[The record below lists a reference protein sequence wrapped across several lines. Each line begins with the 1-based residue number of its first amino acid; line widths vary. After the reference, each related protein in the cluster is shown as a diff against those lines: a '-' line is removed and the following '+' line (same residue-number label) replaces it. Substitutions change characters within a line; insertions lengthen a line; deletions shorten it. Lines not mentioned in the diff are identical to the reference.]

1 MPTNQTSSHKP
12 ARWRAKAAIAAAA
25 AATVALGLATVPA
38 LASAAL
44 AATPVITSVIFSS
57 GSAQGSPTPLVTING
72 SGFGHLPQPV
82 PSGNPQDY
90 LGSGCFGVTPG
101 YDGLDFGS
109 SLWFSDNGLFQAGFG
124 QSSGGNCIGLVIW
137 KYSSTQIQYGFG
149 VVYGGTLQIHS
160 GDSYTVN
167 VRGVRESGTVT
178 FSS

>member
-1 MPTNQTSSHKP
+1 MTIHRLTSRKP
-12 ARWRAKAAIAAAA
+12 ARWRTTAVMLTA
-25 AATVALGLATVPA
+25 AATAAVGLATVPA
-38 LASAAL
+38 LASAAP
-44 AATPVITSVIFSS
+44 AATPVITSVTFSS
-57 GSAQGSPTPLVTING
+57 GSAQGSPTPLVTIKG

-124 QSSGGNCIGLVIW
+124 RSSGGNCIGLVIW

-167 VRGVRESGTVT
+167 VRGVRKSGTVA